1 MEYQFRPRGVCAKE
15 MSVELD
21 EQGIVRKLN
30 VMGGCHGNLQG
41 ISALV
46 VGMPAE
52 EVINR
57 LRGIRCGFKN
67 TSCPDQL
74 ATNLEQLLAQ
84 R

>member
-57 LRGIRCGFKN
+57 LRGIRCVFKN

-74 ATNLEQLLAQ
+74 ATNLEQLPAQ